1 MNVHVQSR
9 TRARPAPATVR
20 VERARAFLDEHVTE
34 RVSLETLA
42 QVAGVSKY
50 HFIRLFNRVIGES
63 PHAYQVRRRID
74 LARTLLTQGLAA
86 SYVAQETGFS
96 DHSHLIRT
104 FRRFTGTTPTRFASG
119 LPSPL
124 PSVAFGPD
132 EAVRAAS

>member
-1 MNVHVQSR
+1 MNVHVQVR

-20 VERARAFLDEHVTE
+20 VERARALLDEHVTE

-42 QVAGVSKY
+42 EVAGVSKY

-74 LARTLLTQGLAA
+74 LARALLTQGLAA

-119 LPSPL
+119 FAS
-124 PSVAFGPD
+124 AFTP
-132 EAVRAAS
+132 EPVEVRAAS